1 MFKCAAEVLLYN
13 REKERDRFKKHN
25 REEEEGELKIF
36 WQKKKKKKLLFEIY
50 SIFIRIRANISPPPC
65 MVERELLIDLP
76 RRSFAFDRHPFTSLC
91 KMFRATSTL
100 NDTRSFHNFFFYSN
114 ATIIH
119 GKSENFAF
127 QWRSSMDLTK
137 LKQKFLF
144 YNYSV
149 TQLAYLYMFR

>member
-25 REEEEGELKIF
+25 RKEEEGELKIF
-36 WQKKKKKKLLFEIY
+36 WQKKKLLFEIY

-119 GKSENFAF
+119 DKSENFAF

-144 YNYSV
+144 YNYSL
-149 TQLAYLYMFR
+149 TQLAYLYTFR